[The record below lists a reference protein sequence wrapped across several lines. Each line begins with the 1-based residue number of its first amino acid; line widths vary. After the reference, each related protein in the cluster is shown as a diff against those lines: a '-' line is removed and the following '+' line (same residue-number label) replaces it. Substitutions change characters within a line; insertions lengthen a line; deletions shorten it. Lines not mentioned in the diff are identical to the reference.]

1 MPQLWLKRQY
11 CYRNSWEVSK
21 GDGMEHTQKRE
32 GKQKTVQVTG
42 NKDRKWG
49 KTIKGVV
56 NTDRLSRISG
66 NF

>member
-1 MPQLWLKRQY
+1 
-11 CYRNSWEVSK
+11 
-21 GDGMEHTQKRE
+21 MEHTQKRE

-56 NTDRLSRISG
+56 NADRLSRISG
-66 NF
+66 KF